1 MPAHTQTCDTLSVVW
16 VKVLKFLW
24 RPSCWLKKKKKNSN
38 LKTKG
43 FSNAQSSY
51 SLYTD
56 NPVNNLNFKARK
68 YNYGVQLLKPL
79 YMKKNWVQ
87 VENPS
92 FSFYKGYAVVFYTF
106 TKALYRVVNLFS

>member
-16 VKVLKFLW
+16 VKVPLKTKL
-24 RPSCWLKKKKKNSN
+24 LTEKKKKNSN